1 MGHEQ
6 RRDAH
11 GIPQPLRR
19 GSCAGDALGHA
30 AAGAEQEGRHEMNI
44 AVIWGLCAV
53 AYIVVGMGAARI
65 YELITH
71 ETLEMNVI
79 AFIVFSWPLIMSL
92 IVTAEIVG
100 GLKWLYQRV
109 FRGQKGR

>member
-1 MGHEQ
+1 
-6 RRDAH
+6 
-11 GIPQPLRR
+11 
-19 GSCAGDALGHA
+19 
-30 AAGAEQEGRHEMNI
+30 MNI

-53 AYIVVGMGAARI
+53 AYIVVGMGTARI

-71 ETLEMNVI
+71 ETQEMNVI

-92 IVTAEIVG
+92 IVITEIVG

>member
-1 MGHEQ
+1 
-6 RRDAH
+6 
-11 GIPQPLRR
+11 
-19 GSCAGDALGHA
+19 
-30 AAGAEQEGRHEMNI
+30 MNI

-53 AYIVVGMGAARI
+53 TYIVVGMGAARI

-92 IVTAEIVG
+92 IVIAEIVG

>member
-1 MGHEQ
+1 
-6 RRDAH
+6 
-11 GIPQPLRR
+11 
-19 GSCAGDALGHA
+19 
-30 AAGAEQEGRHEMNI
+30 MNI

-53 AYIVVGMGAARI
+53 AYIVVGMGAARVC
-65 YELITH
+65 ELVMQ

-92 IVTAEIVG
+92 IVIAEIVG